1 MKYWKNQ
8 TAKKKYLNE
17 LLSGDESNARVYK
30 MTGSYELGDFINHS
44 KFGLGFIYNI
54 ISSSKIEVYFDHSE
68 KTLVQNWQ

>member
-17 LLSGDESNARVYK
+17 LLSGDESNARAYK
-30 MTGSYELGDFINHS
+30 MTASYELGDFINHS
-44 KFGLGFIYNI
+44 KFGLGFIHNV
-54 ISSSKIEVYFDHSE
+54 ISNSKIEVYFDHSE